1 MTATEDRF
9 RFPGVALVLAD
20 VSKRFGATQAL
31 RDVSLHVRRGTV
43 HALLGEN
50 GAGKTTLVG
59 AAFGLVTPDRGTIEA
74 GNPLRAII
82 SPSSAMSAG
91 IGMVHQHFTNVPAM
105 TVAENVAVG
114 SRGGFRADRAAA
126 TVVEIGRRTG
136 LSLDPDALAGSL
148 SVGAQQRLEIV
159 KALARDA
166 TTLLLDEP
174 TAVLAPAEASELLMW
189 LREFANQG
197 GSVVLITHR
206 LREALAIAD
215 EVTVLRRGA
224 VVLSAPV
231 TSVDEPSLAGSL
243 LGEETTSDAPAAR
256 DGTPADPATRKT
268 HGNEIARLA
277 HVSVEDERGVVV
289 VREVSLAVRSGEIVG
304 IAAVEGSGQHEL
316 LRVLA
321 ARIPPTSGAVELPS
335 TVGFVPEDRQRHG
348 LVLDFSLAENL
359 ALRGAG
365 RRAGRINWRS
375 ERAAATA
382 ALSEF
387 DVRASGPSE
396 RARSL
401 SGGNQQKLVLA
412 RELTGSP
419 ALVVAENPTRGLD
432 LRATRDVHARL
443 RGAAT
448 GGAGVVL
455 HSSDLD
461 EVLALSDR
469 VVVMHGG
476 ALRAVTSDRESVGRA
491 MLGVA

>member
-1 MTATEDRF
+1 MATDRS
-9 RFPGVALVLAD
+9 RFPGVALVLAG

-59 AAFGLVTPDRGTIEA
+59 AAFGLVAADRGTIEA
-74 GNPLRAII
+74 GNPLRAIT

-105 TVAENVAVG
+105 TVAENVALG
-114 SRGGFRADRAAA
+114 SRGAFRADRAAA

-174 TAVLAPAEASELLMW
+174 TAVLAPAEASALLMW

-197 GSVVLITHR
+197 GCAVLITHR
-206 LREALAIAD
+206 LREALVIAD
-215 EVTVLRRGA
+215 DVTVLRHGA

-243 LGEETTSDAPAAR
+243 LGEGTTSDAERGA
-256 DGTPADPATRKT
+256 TPADPTTRT
-268 HGNEIARLA
+268 HGSEIARLA

-289 VREVSLAVRSGEIVG
+289 VREVTLAVRSGEIVG
-304 IAAVEGSGQHEL
+304 VAAVEGSGQHEL

-321 ARIPPTSGAVELPS
+321 ARIPPTGGAVELPS
-335 TVGFVPEDRQRHG
+335 KVGFVPEDRQRHG

-375 ERAAATA
+375 ERADATA
-382 ALSEF
+382 TLSAF
-387 DVRASGPSE
+387 DVRARGPSE

-412 RELTGSP
+412 RELAGSP

-432 LRATRDVHARL
+432 IRATRDVHARL
-443 RGAAT
+443 RRAAAD
-448 GGAGVVL
+448 GAGVVL

-461 EVLALSDR
+461 EVLTLSDR
-469 VVVMHGG
+469 VVVMHAG
-476 ALRAVTSDRESVGRA
+476 ALHAVTSDRESVGRA